1 MVKILDSKKFVIGSL
16 IFAILMWS
24 FAYLAGFTYVGLDTE
39 AYNRGEEIP
48 TIGLGYYGKITFGG
62 YSSPLPEALTFQT
75 EDGRVLS
82 ADEMVKFINPELNPY
97 VEDGRVYLYTE
108 EWSYWG
114 KRIYWTSA
122 NPATTNIAKVLQ
134 FIRGF

>member
-1 MVKILDSKKFVIGSL
+1 MANIFQSRKFGIGIGVL
-16 IFAILMWS
+16 IVLLWVFT
-24 FAYLAGFTYVGLDTE
+24 YLINFTYVGLDGE
-39 AYNRGEEIP
+39 AYSRGEEVS
-48 TIGLGYYGKITFGG
+48 TIGLSYYGKITFGG

-75 EDGRVLS
+75 EDGRALS
-82 ADEMVKFINPELNPY
+82 LDEMVKVINPELNPY

-108 EWSYWG
+108 EWSHWG
-114 KRIYWTSA
+114 KRIYWAPA